1 MSVEH
6 NKNVVRRYYED
17 VLNGGDL
24 GLLDQLAAPDYVEH
38 DPLPGQARGLD
49 GLKQRVDILR
59 TAFRPRFTIEDLICE
74 GDKVAVRWSQRATH
88 VGAFM
93 GLPATGKPFTI
104 SGIDIHR
111 MLEGKMSEHWH
122 VVDQFGLLQQLGVI
136 PEPEPSRAA

>member
-136 PEPEPSRAA
+136 PEPEPGRAA